1 MPAPATDAHCHI
13 PRGFFADARGGAEI
27 CVSACFPGEWETLE
41 KLGGVS
47 IKKAYGLHPAFADKG
62 FCAED
67 FHELLLRLRGFLPKA
82 DAVGETGLD
91 ANCGVSIE
99 TQAEVFRAQLGFA
112 KEFGLPAVVHCVG
125 KWGMAAEIISESFR
139 GGWKFLLHAASCSA
153 EIAKRMLK
161 LGGYFSFGPRELSSR
176 GGLRC
181 LSCVPEN
188 RILAETDGASTE
200 GARRAVLEK
209 LATVL
214 GKEPEPLAERVYKN
228 FTEFYSK

>member
-1 MPAPATDAHCHI
+1 MSAPVTDAHCHL
-13 PRGFFADARGGAEI
+13 PRGVFAPARGGDEI
-27 CVSACFPGEWETLE
+27 CVSACFPDEWETLE
-41 KLGGVS
+41 ALGGFP

-62 FCAED
+62 FRAEKFSD
-67 FHELLLRLRGFLPKA
+67 LLSALRNFLPNA
-82 DAVGETGLD
+82 DAVGEAGLD

-99 TQAEVFRAQLGFA
+99 TQVEVFRAQLGFA

-161 LGGYFSFGPRELSSR
+161 LGGYFSFGLRELSSR

-181 LSCVPEN
+181 LSLVPEN
-188 RILAETDGASTE
+188 RILAETDGASAAE
-200 GARRAVLEK
+200 DRRAVLEK
-209 LATVL
+209 LARVF
-214 GKEPEPLAERVYKN
+214 GKEPGALAERVYKN